1 MCTEAVQIVVR
12 YNQRGVGTSSGSKSV
27 WGASDLTDAIAVCQ
41 HILSSQN
48 GPKHLHLVG

>member
-1 MCTEAVQIVVR
+1 MRTEAVQIVVR

-41 HILSSQN
+41 HILCLQN